1 MLTFQSIKKSVLFI
15 PLSCFALFSLVSCGK
30 NEVDSKQVATE
41 LNKPKSDAT
50 KERDE
55 RFLVNAAEINFE
67 EIMLGKMAEQRS
79 MSDDVKELA
88 RMLQESH
95 RTARTELNGL
105 ALTKSIAVPTAATKN
120 VMEDYDKLN
129 LAAAKEFDQEYCSM
143 VVQSH
148 KDAIS
153 TFESYTQGQCDPDI
167 KVWALGMIPNMRIHL
182 EKAMEIEALMKN
194 PVSELITE
202 SHRVRI

>member
-1 MLTFQSIKKSVLFI
+1 MLTFQSIKKSLLFI
-15 PLSCFALFSLVSCGK
+15 PVLSIALFSMASCGQK
-30 NEVDSKQVATE
+30 EVDSKQVATE
-41 LNKPKSDAT
+41 LNKPKSDVT

-88 RMLQESH
+88 KMLEDSH

-120 VMEDYDKLN
+120 VMDDYDKLN
-129 LAAAKEFDQEYCSM
+129 LATAKEFDAEYCSM

-182 EKAMEIEALMKN
+182 EKAMELEDQLKN
-194 PVSELITE
+194 PVSELIIE
-202 SHRVRI
+202 SKKARL